1 MDELDPLPVI
11 RHHFESISLSEKERK
26 DIEATFKSLAILL
39 GRKALGDDV
48 EDQLKQVQAQALLWK
63 SGAMAIVYSAFWAAA
78 KEYAEKLGEVLAATV
93 KGLI

>member
-11 RHHFESISLSEKERK
+11 RHHFSAINLSDKEKK

-63 SGAMAIVYSAFWAAA
+63 SGATAVVYSAFWAAA
-78 KEYAEKLGEVLAATV
+78 KDYAEGVGKVLSATV